1 MPDLQITQLPAVPI
15 MHWRQFALAVGL
27 DDGVIR
33 GLCDK
38 GHLPSITLGKNRFI
52 NLAKLTQQCLTEGGD

>member
-1 MPDLQITQLPAVPI
+1 MADITVTQLPPVPI
-15 MHWRQFALAVGL
+15 MHWRQFAHMVGL
-27 DDGVIR
+27 EEGVIR

-52 NLAKLTQQCLTEGGD
+52 NLAKLTQQCLAEGDD